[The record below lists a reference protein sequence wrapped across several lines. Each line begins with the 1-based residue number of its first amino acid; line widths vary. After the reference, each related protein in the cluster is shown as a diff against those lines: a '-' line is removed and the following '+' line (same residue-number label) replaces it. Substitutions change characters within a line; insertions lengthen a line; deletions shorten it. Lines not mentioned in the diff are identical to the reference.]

1 MLRRVIILATG
12 TISGVIAI
20 VAYHPPQLTQVAIL
34 GVATPAPTTPGQTT
48 AKPAP
53 PSKPQTAAGTFV
65 GNTAQ
70 TQWGPVQV
78 QITVSNGQIT
88 TAKALR
94 FPNGDRRSQS
104 ISQQAVPFL
113 IQQTL
118 TTKSATVVGVSGA
131 SYTSDGWRRSLA
143 SARAKARI

>member
-12 TISGVIAI
+12 TIGGVVAI
-20 VAYHPPQLTQVAIL
+20 VAYHPPQLTQVAAL
-34 GVATPAPTTPGQTT
+34 GVAAPAPATSAPTTT
-48 AKPAP
+48 
-53 PSKPQTAAGTFV
+53 KPQTAARTVV
-65 GNTAQ
+65 GQTAQ

-78 QITVSNGQIT
+78 QITVSNGQVIA
-88 TAKALR
+88 AKALQ
-94 FPNGDRRSQS
+94 FPNVDRRSQS

-118 TTKSATVVGVSGA
+118 SAKSTSVLGVSGA

-143 SARAKARI
+143 SARAKAGI